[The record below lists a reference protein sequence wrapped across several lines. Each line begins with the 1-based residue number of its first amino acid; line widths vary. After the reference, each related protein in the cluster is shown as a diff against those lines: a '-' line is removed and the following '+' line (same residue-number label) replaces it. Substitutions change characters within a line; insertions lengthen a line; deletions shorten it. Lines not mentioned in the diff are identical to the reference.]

1 MNKGYSL
8 MPNDE
13 TIFKPISTDDKPIRE
28 EEYLEVL
35 KTKLSNLYKKGVPLE
50 IGDCLRYAFSWE
62 TTISKPEWL
71 PKYFQIKEFKIDR
84 RFNMPMYI
92 MKGDWYYPIMLEP
105 KYDNYIRYPDQQLN
119 IENEITIGQQT
130 FVDKEEPHITI
141 VSKENIL
148 KELKT
153 LRDNYNNN
161 IKESEDIFKPTTPD
175 ESAARR
181 TELAIKEKKIAEDLV
196 CKDNTSIDV
205 GNYFISTI
213 YKAPTRKGESPT
225 EIHAIHYA
233 PIKYLYIA
241 GFVTDLTFMYFP
253 ADNTYSNAE
262 LAARASYN
270 TSQWKYEVLISLSN
284 PAAFKYVHVKYEVV
298 SPEQALKE
306 IETYKS
312 KGTDRHNKPLEEAK
326 SIFQPVSK
334 KEIPIRNK
342 EYYQKQKEKL
352 IQVIGFEPS
361 KGDFIL
367 HKPDIDRLTSVYQ
380 ITDTDFDANNPP
392 NEYDKQLSIIFR
404 EVGYSNKPKVIQFTE
419 PMDIHNK
426 YSGWAA
432 WRSSG
437 WSTTAV
443 LRSIEDLIP
452 EYQPKFIKHD
462 DLKKEYQLLPLKES
476 VDESTDIFKAAT
488 DHDILKR
495 NMQYYNKLNDA
506 AIANRKDVEKRLGID
521 ALKPGDTI
529 KVKYQKEWLTNE
541 PPITRTFNVEAI
553 QTKLNMYDTEN
564 WDNNEVP
571 SLIIYLDGGM
581 QKNFESF
588 DIWLIDPNISMV
600 IIRDGKVISNKHPEA
615 DLKWIN
621 EAKSIFKPASAKDK
635 KTRQYEYDQL
645 IKDKLKELLG
655 EFPKVGD
662 YYIDKLGYSEA
673 AKYRLNII
681 TLLYP
686 DGLDYTY
693 EQYSIMTGN
702 RSALNYLLEGNKNW
716 ETLLRYKQDGIIPYY
731 FKVSE
736 KDLMLKQLEGLYPGF
751 DSKNY
756 VVLGPIG
763 AI

>member
-153 LRDNYNNN
+153 LRDNYNS

-476 VDESTDIFKAAT
+476 VSES
-488 DHDILKR
+488 
-495 NMQYYNKLNDA
+495 
-506 AIANRKDVEKRLGID
+506 
-521 ALKPGDTI
+521 
-529 KVKYQKEWLTNE
+529 
-541 PPITRTFNVEAI
+541 
-553 QTKLNMYDTEN
+553 EN
-564 WDNNEVP
+564 
-571 SLIIYLDGGM
+571 
-581 QKNFESF
+581 
-588 DIWLIDPNISMV
+588 
-600 IIRDGKVISNKHPEA
+600 
-615 DLKWIN
+615 
-621 EAKSIFKPASAKDK
+621 IFKPASAKDK

-686 DGLDYTY
+686 DGLGYTY

-756 VVLGPIG
+756 TVLGPTRGKI
-763 AI
+763 